1 MIEPILE
8 RARADPDGLADDLAS
23 LHPDMD
29 TDALEERLARV
40 LFVADLW
47 GALTVGAGGGA
58 GDA

>member
-8 RARADPDGLADDLAS
+8 RASADPDGLVDDIAAFY
-23 LHPDMD
+23 PDMD

-47 GALTVGAGGGA
+47 GALTAGGAGA